1 MKTARQIALESL
13 NRMEKQQAYSNLMME
28 SLLKHSDLDSRDR
41 DFASKLFYGVLESKI
56 TLDYIITCYSKHPIE
71 KMTIEIRNILR
82 LGLYQMI
89 SLQVDDFAAVNES
102 VNLTKAIHKKAASGF
117 VNAVLRNFLRDG
129 KKINYPDSERKP
141 VQYFSLR
148 YSCPVWL
155 VESLFNEYGR
165 EVAEQLLQQQMGRP
179 PLTLRVNPLKTTKEE
194 LSIQLEEQGF
204 TLKPHLMENCVE
216 VLDGG
221 SLADTALFEQGMFHV
236 QDVASQLCGQVVAA
250 YHPDSVLDVCAAPG
264 GKTFTIAEE
273 LKDTVP
279 ITACDLHEHRV
290 KLIKSGAKRLG
301 LSSVHAQVS
310 DASIYHEKIGKFGLV
325 LCDVPCSGFGVIRRK
340 PEIKYKSEQSVE
352 GLPKIQMNILEIA
365 SQYVKAGGVLI
376 YSTCTLSKRE
386 NQEITKAF
394 LLQHPE
400 FSPLQLPEVLTQFY
414 PHAGYDLTFLPNQLD
429 SDGFYLCAMKKRG
442 ITV

>member
-1 MKTARQIALESL
+1 MGE
-13 NRMEKQQAYSNLMME
+13 
-28 SLLKHSDLDSRDR
+28 
-41 DFASKLFYGVLESKI
+41 
-56 TLDYIITCYSKHPIE
+56 
-71 KMTIEIRNILR
+71 
-82 LGLYQMI
+82 
-89 SLQVDDFAAVNES
+89 
-102 VNLTKAIHKKAASGF
+102 
-117 VNAVLRNFLRDG
+117 
-129 KKINYPDSERKP
+129 KINYPGSERKP

-386 NQEITKAF
+386 NQEVTKAF

-429 SDGFYLCAMKKRG
+429 SDGFYLCAMKKKGNYSLIDIKSLTYQQLAQVMEQKGQPNFRTKQIFEWLHKRNVSDFG
-442 ITV
+442 QMTNLSAQLREELSAEFYLNCLKIKKKLVSRIDDDGKIFI